1 MLFSPIGNLDA
12 VNWIVDNSLGMTIFF
27 LNTIIVTK
35 GNVTPFTS
43 NSATCS
49 ETEKCV
55 FTEIEN
61 PNDTRVI
68 VLCFKKTVTP

>member
-1 MLFSPIGNLDA
+1 MLFSSIGNLDA

-49 ETEKCV
+49 ETEK
-55 FTEIEN
+55 
-61 PNDTRVI
+61 
-68 VLCFKKTVTP
+68 